1 MKRFKKLVSVAM
13 ASAMVLAMAGC
24 GNGNDNANANNN
36 AANGSSAQNNSAAVE
51 NSSTAP
57 DNTNTEGGVFKIGGI
72 GPTTGG
78 AAIYGINVMNGIQL
92 AVNEI
97 NAAGGVNGYQ
107 LEVNFQDDEHDAEK
121 SINAYNTVKDWGAQ
135 MIIGCVTSTPC
146 IAVSEETHKD
156 NMMMLTP
163 SGSAVKCTQYD
174 NAFQV
179 CFSDPNQGAAS
190 AQYIGENKLGEKI
203 AVIYDSSDVYSSG
216 IYESFVK
223 GAANQDFEIV
233 VAEAFTSDN
242 KTDFSVQLQKA
253 KDANADLVF
262 LPIYYQESALIL
274 TQANSMGYAPKWF
287 SCDGM
292 DGILGVENFDVSL
305 TEGVMLLTPFAADA
319 KDAASQAFTASY
331 RAAYNDTP
339 NQFAADGYDAVY
351 ILAEAIKQ
359 SNANPSMSVSE
370 LGDALKAAMPQ
381 ITVDGVTGE
390 GMTWVA
396 TGEVNKAP
404 RAVVIKNG
412 EYTAM

>member
-1 MKRFKKLVSVAM
+1 MKRFKKFVSVAM

-24 GNGNDNANANNN
+24 GNNNANANNN
-36 AANGSSAQNNSAAVE
+36 AAGGSSTETSSAVE
-51 NSSTAP
+51 NSTAS
-57 DNTNTEGGVFKIGGI
+57 DNTNTDGGVFKIGGI

-97 NAAGGVNGYQ
+97 NAAGGVNGCQ
-107 LEVNFQDDEHDAEK
+107 LEVNFQDDEHDPEK

-190 AQYIGENKLGEKI
+190 AQYIGENKLAEKV

-223 GAANQDFEIV
+223 GAENQDFEIV
-233 VAEAFTSDN
+233 VAEAFTSEN

-253 KDANADLVF
+253 KDANADLIF

-274 TQANSMGYAPKWF
+274 TQANSMAYAPKWF

-305 TEGVMLLTPFAADA
+305 AEGVMLLTPFAADA
-319 KDAASQAFTASY
+319 KDEVSQTFTASY

-351 ILAEAIKQ
+351 ILVEAIKQ
-359 SNANPSMSVSE
+359 SDANPSMSVSE
-370 LGDALKAAMPQ
+370 LGDALKAAMTQ

-412 EYTAM
+412 EYAAM